1 MSCDTDRRHRFE
13 TVAAET
19 YEPLQRY
26 LRRRAQPADAAD
38 VFGDTLLAVWRRI
51 DDVPHD
57 DPLPWCY
64 GVARRCLANHR
75 RGAERHLRLAERIGN
90 LDPPPF
96 TADPP
101 SEPIDPEL
109 EEAIDSLTE
118 SEREIVRLWAWEQL
132 EPRQIA
138 DVLGLTSNAVSVA
151 LARVKRKLREQLGDR
166 QHRGDAGQEFD
177 GSTSDHQDHQDHH
190 DHQERSGQ

>member
-1 MSCDTDRRHRFE
+1 MSSDTERRRRFE

-75 RGAERHLRLAERIGN
+75 RGTERHLRLAERVGR
-90 LDPPPF
+90 LDPPTF
-96 TADPP
+96 AVDPP
-101 SEPIDPEL
+101 SEAIDPAL
-109 EEAIDSLTE
+109 EGAIESLTE
-118 SEREIVRLWAWEQL
+118 SEQEIVRLWAWERL

-138 DVLGLTSNAVSVA
+138 DALGMTSNAISVA
-151 LARVKRKLREQLGDR
+151 LARAKRKLREQLGDR
-166 QHRGDAGQEFD
+166 QDPSGAGQEID
-177 GSTSDHQDHQDHH
+177 GRTS